1 MGANKAAKKAGRWAK
16 KAPGAIQTGQDAY
29 LEDPIQMAL
38 RDLIL
43 EYAADPFTYSEERL
57 HPIKEQMYGVAQGG
71 AANKFEEML
80 HNMSMGP
87 GARSGAAVA
96 GASNIASDLGSRMGT
111 ISADMDMRA
120 LAQMWPDI
128 QNALAGGGNFLQQQ
142 YAWDRDLANAYQGTG
157 STLAQLAAIPTTGQ
171 MVGQG
176 LGNIAGSVL
185 GGWAGSGGGF
195 GSTLN
200 VHEI

>member
-1 MGANKAAKKAGRWAK
+1 MGANKAAKKAGSWAK
-16 KAPGAIQTGQDAY
+16 KAPGAIQTGQAAY
-29 LEDPIQMAL
+29 LED
-38 RDLIL
+38 
-43 EYAADPFTYSEERL
+43 
-57 HPIKEQMYGVAQGG
+57 PIKEQMYGVAQGG

-111 ISADMDMRA
+111 ISADLDMRA

-185 GGWAGSGGGF
+185 GGWAGSGF
-195 GSTLN
+195 GAPGAVTN
-200 VHEI
+200 ITTAG

>member
-1 MGANKAAKKAGRWAK
+1 MGANKAAKKAGSWAK
-16 KAPGAIQTGQDAY
+16 KAPGAIQTGQAAY
-29 LEDPIQMAL
+29 LEDPIQM
-38 RDLIL
+38 
-43 EYAADPFTYSEERL
+43 
-57 HPIKEQMYGVAQGG
+57 QMYGVAQGG

-111 ISADMDMRA
+111 ISADLDMRA

-200 VHEI
+200 VAHSGLPAGALRGKPCHSSVD